1 MTSRSRSRLTAAVLA
16 VSAAAPLAAA
26 GPASADLVPLPPL
39 PTVDTTC
46 LNAADPVQCEIALL
60 QGTATG
66 TVTTVTSQ
74 PPLAIGGTGGGTGT
88 STTSLGSVPTA
99 TGGTVQQG
107 SAGHRAVATKKRH
120 YRLHRSR
127 HHRRR

>member
-1 MTSRSRSRLTAAVLA
+1 MRSRSRSRLTAAVLA
-16 VSAAAPLAAA
+16 VSVVAPLAAA
-26 GPASADLVPLPPL
+26 GPASAEPLPPL
-39 PTVDTTC
+39 PTVDATC
-46 LNAADPVQCEIALL
+46 LNATDPVQCEIALL
-60 QGTATG
+60 EGTATG

-74 PPLAIGGTGGGTGT
+74 PPLVIGGTGGGTGT

-107 SAGHRAVATKKRH
+107 STGHRAVATKKRH
-120 YRLHRSR
+120 YRLHRSG